1 MDEKELVVENA
12 YPNDAGRGIARLDPS
27 ILEALEL
34 MTGDIIEIEGKKRTS
49 ARVWHN
55 AKDDWN
61 KDIILIDGFIR
72 ENAGVVIGE
81 CVKVRKADVK
91 IAKRVV
97 LKPSWEI
104 PPQFRVRDDSDDM
117 IKRQII
123 RRTISKGD
131 IITVMNHRD
140 KRILHGVTGTAIPL
154 TAVETEPEGVLLITD
169 KTEIVYDD
177 TNQIE
182 SHIYSLLGFNKI
194 EMDGE
199 YSHDE
204 LYEILGERR
213 FMLLTKLYSILDK
226 VLYPDKKLHTQRKLR
241 ENNEG

>member
-1 MDEKELVVENA
+1 MEEKQLVVEKA
-12 YPNDAGRGIARLDPS
+12 YPNDAGRGIARIDPLT
-27 ILEALEL
+27 LEALEL
-34 MTGDIIEIEGKKRTS
+34 MPGAIIEIDGKKRTS
-49 ARVWHN
+49 AKVWHN
-55 AKDDWN
+55 DKDDWN
-61 KDIILIDGFIR
+61 KDIIHIDGFIR
-72 ENAGVVIGE
+72 ESAGVVIGD

-104 PPQFRVRDDSDDM
+104 PPQFREDSDDM
-117 IKRQII
+117 IKRQIN

-140 KRILHGVTGTAIPL
+140 KPILHGVTGMAIPL

-169 KTEIVYDD
+169 KTKLVYDD

-194 EMDGE
+194 EMDKE

-204 LYEILGERR
+204 LNEILGESR
-213 FMLLTKLYSILDK
+213 FKLLIKLRDTLDK
-226 VLYPDKKLHTQRKLR
+226 LPID
-241 ENNEG
+241 